1 MQMKLSQIPIPL
13 NEMAAK
19 KICPICNNPMA
30 GFHYWYK
37 GGWKCKKSSINP
49 PAPGAATTIP
59 GAPPTAPLA
68 KPKMPSKQTAP
79 KVTLE
84 DWLAKHNIKNYTI
97 NNDGSLDVKGAVFLD
112 DFRGPHL
119 PIKFNDVSDDFSCS
133 GGMLTTLE
141 NCPTTVGGSFWVNHN
156 QLTSLE
162 GFPTHVGGSVS
173 ISGND
178 KLASLDGI
186 NGLIVGSNFFGEGL
200 TSLTSLK
207 GISKQIKS
215 MGGKLNING
224 SIKTNV
230 LGTMMIRD
238 IKEVSTGNSKA
249 DHIMNTHLKGDRDP
263 LTAQDEM
270 IDAGCGNLAGP

>member
-1 MQMKLSQIPIPL
+1 MKLSQISIPL

-19 KICPICNNPMA
+19 KICPICHNPMA

-37 GGWKCKKSSINP
+37 GGWKCKQSSLNP
-49 PAPGAATTIP
+49 TAPTAPGALPTTP
-59 GAPPTAPLA
+59 AV

-84 DWLAKHNIKNYTI
+84 EWLTKHDIRNYTI
-97 NNDGSLDVKGAVFLD
+97 NPDGSLDVKGAVFLD
-112 DFRGPHL
+112 DFRGAHL
-119 PIKFNDVSDDFSCS
+119 PIKFNAVSEDFSCS

-156 QLTSLE
+156 QLISLE
-162 GFPTHVGGSVS
+162 GFPTRVGGSVS

-178 KLASLDGI
+178 KLPSLDGI
-186 NGLIVGSNFFGEGL
+186 NGLTVGGNFHGEGL
-200 TSLTSLK
+200 TALTSLK

-215 MGGKLNING
+215 ISGKLIIVG

-238 IKEVSTGNSKA
+238 VTQVSTGNSKA
-249 DHIMNTHLKGDRDP
+249 DNIMNTHLKSDRDP
-263 LTAQDEM
+263 LMAQDEM
-270 IDAGCGNLAGP
+270 IDAGCGSLAGP